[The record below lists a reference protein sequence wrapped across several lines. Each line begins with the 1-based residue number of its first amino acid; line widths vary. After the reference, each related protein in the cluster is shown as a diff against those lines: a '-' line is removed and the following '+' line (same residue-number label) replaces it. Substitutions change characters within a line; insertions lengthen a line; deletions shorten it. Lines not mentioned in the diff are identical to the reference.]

1 MAGCAHRLGPTRLSE
16 RKTTTRPMESWTAPE
31 DVNEWLRRLISL
43 RPLVLVLV
51 VGLVGISELRFDWS
65 EQMIGHF
72 LVTTNAS
79 RPESG
84 AIWEKGHRTANA
96 LQTLNQIITDQQTIQ
111 REAREAQSFSH
122 IAQTLAK
129 GRDVILA
136 ASHFQVLY
144 NALPP
149 ERAGELLSPYTLIR
163 MHSQDQWDR
172 TFFEPADKGLNVYFL
187 NRDNRVLHQL
197 QIDAGL
203 LERIEQVES
212 VRRESLDHLPQFSER
227 LYRAEQFFSALE
239 QMPEDIRRNI
249 IPWPENLLKT
259 PGRIRRVGISDE
271 VLSGYIEIGLEMDD
285 AQRTR
290 VVLLQGRDWAVA
302 RLRAVLEGEQFQNEI
317 EF

>member
-1 MAGCAHRLGPTRLSE
+1 MD
-16 RKTTTRPMESWTAPE
+16 SWTAPT
-31 DVNEWLRRLISL
+31 DFNAWMRRSFSL

-51 VGLVGISELRFDWS
+51 LGLVGISELRFDWT
-65 EQMIGHF
+65 EQLIGRF
-72 LVTTNAS
+72 LVTTNAH

-84 AIWEKGHRTANA
+84 AIWEKGHRTATA

-111 REAREAQSFSH
+111 REAREAQSFSQ

-136 ASHFQVLY
+136 SSHFQMLY
-144 NALPP
+144 NALPT

-172 TFFEPADKGLNVYFL
+172 TFFEPADQGLNIYFL

-197 QIDAGL
+197 QIDARL
-203 LERIEQVES
+203 LAQIEQGET
-212 VRRESLDHLPQFSER
+212 VRRESLDHLPQFSDR
-227 LYRAEQFFSALE
+227 IYTAEVFFTALE

-249 IPWPENLLKT
+249 IPWPENLLKA
-259 PGRIRRVGISDE
+259 PGRARRAGISDE
-271 VLSGYIEIGLEMDD
+271 VLSGYIEIGLEMED

-290 VVLLQGRDWAVA
+290 VILLQGRDWAVA
-302 RLRAVLEGEQFQNEI
+302 RLRSALEGEAFQNEI